1 MEKKVFIIIITF
13 NNHRVIINC
22 LKSLDRQSYQH
33 FEVLII
39 DNNSTDNTLL
49 IIQDYLK
56 KHQNLSKKIHLI
68 KNKINSGFAK
78 AVNIGLKVAL
88 NKKDIY
94 TSLLL
99 NPDIYFTPDLLKN
112 GISILEKNSD
122 AGAVVPKILYSDN
135 KIWWVGTRIFSDKE
149 LLQSSKYGIAEH
161 INKGQIW
168 KSNNFQISNVEA
180 ITGCALFLRM
190 NAVKKVGLFNEKYFM
205 YAEDIDY
212 SQRLKQKGYSL
223 LMFSHST
230 VFHEVRDRKMNMQ
243 IVLSSLRKYK
253 IYLTSVGIY
262 LLIHKPR
269 YFFFI
274 WFLKLP
280 YALTKSY
287 FEKTKI

>member
-1 MEKKVFIIIITF
+1 MQKKLFIIIITY
-13 NNHRVIINC
+13 NNHLVITNC
-22 LKSLDRQSYQH
+22 LESLNKQSYTD

-56 KHQNLSKKIHLI
+56 KHPNLSKKFHVI
-68 KNKINSGFAK
+68 KNKLNSGFAK
-78 AVNIGLKVAL
+78 AVNIGLRKAL
-88 NKKDIY
+88 NKKIIY

-99 NPDIYFTPDLLKN
+99 NPDIYFTDDLLKN
-112 GISILEKNSD
+112 GVSVLEKNPD

-135 KIWWVGTRIFSDKE
+135 RIWWIGTRIFSDKE
-149 LLQSSKYGIAEH
+149 LLQSANYGIAEH
-161 INKGQIW
+161 IKKGRPW
-168 KSNNFQISNVEA
+168 KLNNSQTNTVEA

-190 NAVKKVGLFNEKYFM
+190 SAVKEIGMFNEKFFM

-212 SQRLKQKGYSL
+212 SQRLKQKGYKL
-223 LMFSHST
+223 LMFTHST
-230 VFHEVRDRKMNMQ
+230 VFHDVKDRKINMQ

-262 LLIHKPR
+262 LLIHKPF
-269 YFFFI
+269 YFFVL

-287 FEKTKI
+287 LKKTK

>member
-1 MEKKVFIIIITF
+1 MKRKIFIIIIIY

-22 LKSLDRQSYQH
+22 LKSLNQQSYQN
-33 FEVLII
+33 FEVLIV
-39 DNNSTDNTLL
+39 DNNSTDNTVM

-56 KHQNLSKKIHLI
+56 KHQNLSKKIRVI
-68 KNKINSGFAK
+68 KNKINSGFSK
-78 AVNIGLKVAL
+78 AVNIGLKEAL
-88 NKKDIY
+88 DKKNIY
-94 TSLLL
+94 AALLL
-99 NPDIYFTPDLLKN
+99 NPDIYFTHDLLKN
-112 GISILEKNSD
+112 GINILETNPD
-122 AGAVVPKILYSDN
+122 AGAAVPKILYSD
-135 KIWWVGTRIFSDKE
+135 KRIWWVGTRIFSDKE

-168 KSNNFQISNVEA
+168 QSNKSQTNTVEA

-190 NAVKKVGLFNEKYFM
+190 TAVKEVGLFNEKYFM

-230 VFHEVRDRKMNMQ
+230 VFHEVRDRKMNMH
-243 IVLSSLRKYK
+243 VVFSSLRKYK

-269 YFFFI
+269 HFFFI